1 MKIYSDEFY
10 YSVIRTVFPGT
21 KTVRKPNLSGMVS
34 PVYICVTDDGTIVC
48 RFSEPDLLF
57 YNHEI
62 GNVLNANNVPV
73 PKTSIHFCRGCW
85 FESYEY
91 CPDLT
96 LYEHM
101 QCGMSNEAVFDVYKQ
116 VINTQRMISEIQSKD
131 FSVEYNR
138 RMSGVF
144 AINQKMRLH
153 PLLAKTY
160 AAIYTRFAN
169 CGAMRLLHNDI
180 HNRNILVSSDGNL
193 SRLIDLDAI
202 ALCNE
207 SFSVLQTLRLY
218 PLSNHA
224 EFIDCYED
232 AMKRTV
238 NRPAIMFGLKALNSI
253 RVPQV
258 RLNQMLWRGYNRIR

>member
-21 KTVRKPNLSGMVS
+21 KSVQKPNVLGMVS
-34 PVYICVTDDGTIVC
+34 PVFICVTDDGTIVC

-57 YNHEI
+57 YNNKI
-62 GNVLNANNVPV
+62 GNTLNANNVPV
-73 PKTSIHFCRGCW
+73 PKTSVHFCRGCW

-116 VINTQRMISEIQSKD
+116 SINIQRAISEILSKD
-131 FSVEYNR
+131 FSVEYKR

-169 CGAMRLLHNDI
+169 CGTMQSLHNDI
-180 HNRNILVSSDGNL
+180 HSRNMLVSNEGNL
-193 SRLIDLDAI
+193 SCLIDLDAI

-218 PLSNHA
+218 PLSNHM
-224 EFIDCYED
+224 EFIECYED
-232 AMKRTV
+232 TMKRTV
-238 NRPAIMFGLKALNSI
+238 NRSAIMFGLKALDSI